1 MKSKKVLFVFGITIL
16 LLTGWLLS
24 VRSSTGAKVIAE
36 QKQLVEQADQLAE
49 RKLYVRAIE
58 LYKEALQNKTSLT
71 VDIQEKLL
79 QAYEAYGD
87 MDDYCELA
95 AKRSAD
101 GTAKEEEYLKA
112 AECYVEHADLEE
124 AVPLLESGIAKL
136 ETTGL
141 QDYLEQIRYAY
152 TLSIVGFEQILP
164 TEDNTLMPA
173 YNGEKWGYINN
184 NGRVEIAF
192 DYDSATAFGT
202 DGFAV
207 VQQNDTYYSI
217 LKNGDWYGADDGSS
231 YEKMSDVLMVSG
243 SHILG
248 QRKGSYSYYDY
259 DFEPLAEAFQFEKM
273 TGNACGV
280 AAVCKDG
287 KWGVITDSGKTVTDF
302 IYEDAAVNSLGNA
315 FAGDRAMVKENG
327 KWHLID
333 IEGNRIGEQEF
344 DNAKAPESNGYIAV
358 ANNDGRWGYIDRNG
372 ELIIDYQYND
382 AKSFSQKLGAVQSV
396 NDWCYISI
404 YNEKVIDEPLQA
416 AEPFHNGI
424 AQAETCEGMS
434 LIKLKY
440 FENE

>member
-16 LLTGWLLS
+16 LLAGWLLS
-24 VRSSTGAKVIAE
+24 VRSSTGAEVITE

-95 AKRSAD
+95 VKRAAD

-112 AECYVEHADLEE
+112 AEYYVEHADLEE

-192 DYDSATAFGT
+192 DYDSVTAFGT

-217 LKNGDWYGADDGSS
+217 
-231 YEKMSDVLMVSG
+231 
-243 SHILG
+243 
-248 QRKGSYSYYDY
+248 
-259 DFEPLAEAFQFEKM
+259 
-273 TGNACGV
+273 
-280 AAVCKDG
+280 
-287 KWGVITDSGKTVTDF
+287 
-302 IYEDAAVNSLGNA
+302 
-315 FAGDRAMVKENG
+315 
-327 KWHLID
+327 
-333 IEGNRIGEQEF
+333 
-344 DNAKAPESNGYIAV
+344 
-358 ANNDGRWGYIDRNG
+358 
-372 ELIIDYQYND
+372 
-382 AKSFSQKLGAVQSV
+382 
-396 NDWCYISI
+396 
-404 YNEKVIDEPLQA
+404 
-416 AEPFHNGI
+416 
-424 AQAETCEGMS
+424 
-434 LIKLKY
+434 
-440 FENE
+440 